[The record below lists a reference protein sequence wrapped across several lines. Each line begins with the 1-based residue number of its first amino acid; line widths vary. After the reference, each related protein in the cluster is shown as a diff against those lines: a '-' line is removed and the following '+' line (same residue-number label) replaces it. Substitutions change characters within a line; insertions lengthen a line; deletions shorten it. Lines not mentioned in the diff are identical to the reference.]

1 MVGMDTVELSP
12 DAALSRAQAVVEVI
26 HENEQLRESMAA
38 ITRVLRVEDENWS
51 KIFGGGKNYKGP
63 NLEDL
68 QDKSEEIRNA
78 MVKSPIVDRGAQL
91 RHSYTWSKGVKMPK
105 TKPADYGTRRGPKSA
120 LDKAH
125 EAFLNNINQRN
136 IFSDVAHEEMERA
149 LYSDGNFFLL
159 GDIASRTLRRVPF
172 SEITNFYQNPDFGDE
187 VWAWQRTWTS
197 VDEKGKSQELKA
209 WYYTDDCPVPA
220 NKRLSEIDKVQVDK
234 GQEFLVH
241 SVNRQVGWPLGIPD
255 AIAIIAWAKLYSE
268 FMKYGYIMNRALA
281 SIAFKSDPKTKTQG
295 EKQALRLASATGAG
309 QTAIGANVTPLT
321 SAGKGYDF
329 DAGRPIAAMV
339 ATGVQVSIV
348 HLLSDPGAAGS
359 SYGSASNLDLPTK
372 RAIVARQKSWSLFLQ
387 RVLTWIGI
395 DEPVVSFPSL
405 EEPDFYREMQAIIL
419 GWNSGTLHVSEVR
432 MRLLELLDIVT
443 DEADAPEGVL
453 LPNNEK
459 SWQRGDID
467 PKDGP
472 AGSTSSTASPDQGRG
487 NGAGNAASNH
497 DLAASTEAMSHLEIG
512 EKLEQ
517 ILELP
522 NR

>member
-12 DAALSRAQAVVEVI
+12 DAALSRAQAVIEVI
-26 HENEQLRESMAA
+26 HENGELREAMSAA
-38 ITRVLRVEDENWS
+38 MRALKVEDENWTS
-51 KIFGGGKNYKGP
+51 AFSGDGYEGP
-63 NLEDL
+63 SLEDI
-68 QDKSEEIRNA
+68 QRGAEEIRMA
-78 MVKSPIVDRGAQL
+78 MVKSPIIDRGAQL
-91 RHSYTWSKGVKMPK
+91 RHSYTWSKGVKLPK
-105 TKPADYGTRRGPKSA
+105 TKPADYGNRRGPKSR
-120 LDKAH
+120 LDRAH
-125 EAFLNNINQRN
+125 EAFLDDINQRN

-159 GDIASRTLRRVPF
+159 GDIASRTLRRVPLK
-172 SEITNFYQNPDFGDE
+172 EIAGFISNPDHNDE
-187 VWAWQRTWTS
+187 VWAWKRTWNS
-197 VDEKGKSQELKA
+197 VDADGNSATKSA
-209 WYYTDDCPVPA
+209 WYFTTDCPTPRK
-220 NKRLSEIDKVQVDK
+220 NRPKKIRGVDVDESK
-234 GQEFLVH
+234 EFLVH

-309 QTAIGANVTPLT
+309 QTAIGANVTPLN

-359 SYGSASNLDLPTK
+359 SYSAAESLDLPTR
-372 RAIVARQKSWSLFLQ
+372 RAIAARQKSWSLFLE
-387 RVLTWIGI
+387 RVLRWIGI
-395 DEPVVSFPSL
+395 DEPVVTFPPL
-405 EEPDFYREMQAIIL
+405 VDPDFYREMQSIIL

-432 MRLLELLDIVT
+432 MRLIELLDIVT
-443 DEADAPEGVL
+443 DETDAPEGVM

-459 SWQRGDID
+459 SWRRGDID

-487 NGAGNAASNH
+487 NGAGNAPTAHS
-497 DLAASTEAMSHLEIG
+497 LSMSGFNDPQIS

-517 ILELP
+517 ILELL